1 MNQLATITSKQ
12 QLTLPVGLFRKAG
25 FKIGQKVIVSEEN
38 GRLILTPAEKL
49 VEELAGSVPV
59 PKKWKGK
66 DIDQIIEQAK
76 DEYFQEKYN
85 SK

>member
-49 VEELAGSVPV
+49 VEELAGSLAM

-66 DIDQIIEQAK
+66 SLDQIIEESAE
-76 DEYFQEKYN
+76 EYFSDY
-85 SK
+85 

>member
-12 QLTLPVGLFRKAG
+12 QVTLPVALFRKAG

-59 PKKWKGK
+59 PKKWKSK

-85 SK
+85 PK